1 MYITLSIHE
10 LNRDKKNK
18 VLHRGIL
25 PETLHGQSP
34 RDITWHENAGMLV
47 LAAFTVLFGI
57 MPFIFW
63 DMMSYW
69 SGEMVTELLAE
80 AMRSKGV
87 LP

>member
-1 MYITLSIHE
+1 
-10 LNRDKKNK
+10 
-18 VLHRGIL
+18 
-25 PETLHGQSP
+25 
-34 RDITWHENAGMLV
+34 MLV